1 METRAEGIQV
11 SECGDVQEHEGESN
25 LRFGVRNRKRRDE
38 GSETEKR
45 GEGKH
50 KGSGPF
56 AVRYETSPLFLIE
69 EWAGR
74 IRAVLKVQTTARGPQ
89 ERTTL

>member
-1 METRAEGIQV
+1 MNVFRRLNAATFRSMKANRI
-11 SECGDVQEHEGESN
+11 CGLESGS
-25 LRFGVRNRKRRDE
+25 RDAGTEEVRRKS
-38 GSETEKR
+38 G

-74 IRAVLKVQTTARGPQ
+74 IRAVLEVQTTARGPQ